1 MLMMT
6 DGPSLPLRLDDR
18 LPFGPAVTQS
28 YLRADRTLGWEL
40 EANNHHSALATRTVK
55 KRKIKTY
62 SDVQVVV

>member
-6 DGPSLPLRLDDR
+6 DGPSLPLRLDDHLP

-55 KRKIKTY
+55 KEKSKLY
-62 SDVQVVV
+62 SDV